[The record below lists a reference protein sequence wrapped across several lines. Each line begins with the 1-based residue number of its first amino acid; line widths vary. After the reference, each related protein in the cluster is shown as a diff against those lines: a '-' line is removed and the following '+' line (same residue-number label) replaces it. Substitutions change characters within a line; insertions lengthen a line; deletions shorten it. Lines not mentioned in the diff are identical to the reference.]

1 MAAYSSHLAG
11 STNCRWLM
19 QAAEVAGLASSGWRA
34 GPVPAPAGR
43 IRPLQTA
50 TRSLGTDAGSVR
62 TARDFTVAT
71 LHRWGIAERGHD
83 IAIVVSELVT
93 NVLRHALPISGD
105 ARHGQQPVR
114 LGLLQLGP
122 CLLCAVADPGQAV
135 AVPRRAGSRAETGR
149 GLHVISTLSDKW
161 GYTTTPGDTGKVAWA
176 LFTPTASTAFHGPV
190 LGQASQRPA
199 QETTR

>member
-122 CLLCAVADPGQAV
+122 CLLCAVADMGMAAP
-135 AVPRRAGSRAETGR
+135 VPRRPGSLAEPGR
-149 GLHVISTLSDKW
+149 GLHIICTLSDKW
-161 GYTTTPGDTGKVAWA
+161 TTLPHQPAQAASLIPQNPGYQPILGDQCDLIGKVVAT
-176 LFTPTASTAFHGPV
+176 LH
-190 LGQASQRPA
+190 RI
-199 QETTR
+199 